1 MPTEIAATIP
11 LVDHHCHGVVPGPL
25 DEAGFEALISES
37 SGRPPPGTNN
47 FQTPLGLILRRFCP
61 EVLDLPKLAS
71 REAYLERRAALGP
84 EEVNRRFLRACG
96 LADLI
101 VDTGHR
107 ADHIATH
114 EAMGRI
120 ADRPSHEVVRIE
132 AVAERVARSGVAAS
146 AYPEAFGTALA
157 EAARDAVGL
166 KSIVAYRATF
176 AIDQTPPRRGEV
188 VAAAGAWFQRIAA
201 TGKARLEDPVLLRH
215 GLWLG
220 AELCRQRRFP
230 LQLHVGFGDTDIT
243 MHACDPTHFTAFY
256 KATEPWGIPI
266 TLLHCYP
273 FQREAG
279 WLAEVFPHVY
289 FDVGCVLNYTG
300 PSSADVLGEAL
311 EMAPFTKQLYSSDAF
326 GLPELYYLGAVLFRR
341 ALARTLDRWIADD
354 LCGADDAEEIVR
366 LIAGENARR
375 IYPIGGGTA

>member
-1 MPTEIAATIP
+1 MPIELAATIP
-11 LVDHHCHGVVPGPL
+11 LVDHHCHGVVPTAL
-25 DEAGFEALISES
+25 DDAGFEALISES
-37 SGRPPPGTNN
+37 YGKPPRGTNN
-47 FQTPLGLILRRFCP
+47 FQSPLGLILRRFCP
-61 EVLDLPKLAS
+61 EVMDLPKLAS

-96 LADLI
+96 LSDLV

-107 ADHIATH
+107 SDHIATH
-114 EAMGRI
+114 EAMGAI
-120 ADRPSHEVVRIE
+120 AGQAAHEVVRIE
-132 AVAERVARSGVAAS
+132 AVAERVARSGVTADG
-146 AYPEAFGTALA
+146 YPEAVGAALI
-157 EAARDAVGL
+157 EAARGAVGL
-166 KSIVAYRATF
+166 KTIVAYRATF
-176 AIDQTPPRRGEV
+176 AIDQTPPRREEV
-188 VAAAGAWFQRIAA
+188 VTAAGAWLKRIAA
-201 TGKARLEDPVLLRH
+201 TGKARIEDPVLLRH

-220 AELCRQRRFP
+220 AELCRQRGFP
-230 LQLHVGFGDTDIT
+230 LQVHVGFGDTDIT
-243 MHACDPTHFTAFY
+243 MHACDPTHFTAFF

-354 LCGADDAEEIVR
+354 LCGTADAEEIVR
-366 LIAGENARR
+366 LIARENALR
-375 IYPIGGGTA
+375 IYSLA